1 MRVLGLIAA
10 LLVCVPA
17 CGGAGANQPATTAD
31 ALQGPVHPVPV
42 SEKEFAGYL
51 ERLLTD
57 GQPTAER
64 NNLLA
69 GVVQYQMQRATA
81 RFKAGHTAAALR
93 TLNGAFYLMRAG
105 ELQLSTLACC
115 TEALHY
121 GATEAARVGNEGRA
135 LALYEMLESLLPPGK
150 TKTDV
155 QEHLKAMRDF
165 RGATQSQGKM
175 QATGADQRAAT
186 QQALV
191 DARVKTLESA
201 RDRTIEWMQAA
212 LTTGDGPIRSS
223 FERDEAVEAY
233 RAVRTGGA
241 VIASLY
247 LRHGDPR
254 GALAALEHGDLT
266 RVVPPG
272 LRDRLEA
279 AADDDNPEAWSDLFR
294 LVDAAVANE
303 RPETAIDPDLARAAA
318 WGAAVGLY
326 RSEPQSFR
334 GAMPISVMLLEL
346 GMAEAAPLLLA
357 RNVSDKSS
365 VEELSWALGL
375 VLRAIVTEDETGDI
389 DASRRIFAAA
399 EPMLTLARTKPF
411 LGQTRP
417 TAARLEYVMGALET
431 RAGDLVRARPHLVA
445 AVSEE
450 PTHESLN
457 TLAAIDRQRGAKKE
471 ALQTLRA
478 VVELAKKNAEPINEA
493 EAQLQIFQLQ
503 RDLANPAAAQEA
515 LSEAL
520 TRALDARELARSD
533 PEQARAERLL
543 ARVLE
548 NYDDRDAVRR
558 ATQRAYE
565 ASASD
570 LDQLTATV
578 IDSSRRALTRRDLK
592 AARDAV
598 RQAVEAQLS
607 DEDVIYVAL
616 WLRLL
621 EKQLNIPSDG
631 TAEEAFATISD
642 ASGWPA
648 KLRAWGRGR
657 LDDEALIKAARGTA
671 QQTEAKFYAAMAKH
685 ATGKPDAIPQLKE
698 VAQSAAV
705 DLVEV
710 TIAKDLVASQ
720 QGEAQLKL
728 PPNVAI
734 P

>member
-17 CGGAGANQPATTAD
+17 CGGAANQPATTAD

-42 SEKEFAGYL
+42 SDAEFAGHL

-69 GVVQYQMQRATA
+69 GVVQHQLERATT
-81 RFKAGHTAAALR
+81 RFRAGHTEAAVQ

-105 ELQLSTLACC
+105 ELQLATLSCC
-115 TEALHY
+115 TEALRY

-135 LALYEMLESLLPPGK
+135 LALYGMLEQLLPAGE

-165 RGATQSQGKM
+165 RKATQSQGKM

-191 DARVKTLESA
+191 DARVKTLDSA

-212 LTTGDGPIRSS
+212 LTTGEGPIRSS

-241 VIASLY
+241 VIASMY

-254 GALAALEHGDLT
+254 GALAALEQGDLT

-279 AADDDNPEAWSDLFR
+279 AADDDNPEAWADLFR
-294 LVDAAVANE
+294 LVDAAVANDH
-303 RPETAIDPDLARAAA
+303 PETAIDPDLARAAA

-346 GMAEAAPLLLA
+346 GMSEATPLLLA
-357 RNVSDKSS
+357 RNVNANSS
-365 VEELSWALGL
+365 VEELSWALAL
-375 VLRAIVTEDETGDI
+375 VLRAIVSEDEIGDI
-389 DASRRIFAAA
+389 EGARRIFASS
-399 EPMLTLARTKPF
+399 EPMLALARQKPF

-431 RAGDLVRARPHLVA
+431 RSGDLARARPHLVA
-445 AVSEE
+445 AVTEE

-478 VVELAKKNAEPINEA
+478 VVELAKKNAELSNEA
-493 EAQLQIFQLQ
+493 EALLQVFQLQ
-503 RDLANPAAAQEA
+503 RDLGNAAAAQEA
-515 LSEAL
+515 LSDAL

-533 PEQARAERLL
+533 QEQARAERLL

-548 NYDDRDAVRR
+548 NYDDSDAVRR
-558 ATQRAYE
+558 ATHRAYE

-578 IDSSRRALTRRDLK
+578 IDASRRALTRRDLN

-598 RQAVEAQLS
+598 RQAVDAQLS

-621 EKQLNIPSDG
+621 EKQLNVPSDG

-648 KLRAWGRGR
+648 MLRAWGRGR
-657 LDDEALIKAARGTA
+657 LDDEALIKAAKGTA

-685 ATGKPDAIPQLKE
+685 ATGKTDAIPQLKE